1 MTKTEKI
8 FFSLIVLLPI
18 IDIITSFTTS
28 LPLSFGALLRTGFMF
43 FLFIFIV
50 NYLRPTVNTLFL
62 FSLPFLSI
70 TLTFLINFVLKQPF
84 YITEEIQFVVKTAY
98 FVVMI
103 FSAFVFLEKR
113 LVKKDVILQGT
124 AIASIIVGA
133 SYWIAILTKTD
144 ITSYTYVKAGYSG
157 WFYSANELS
166 VIVIILLTLAIIHFH
181 ASRSALSLVAFS
193 FILTMTPMIGT
204 KTAFYGAIIIILSYI
219 VLIIFMKQIKQN
231 LPLLAI
237 TVFSI
242 FFLPLTPYMTNMT
255 SVDSPVEKTKN
266 TEQEMKQ
273 QLMSSRDIYLGEKKA
288 DYLQAPLIRKL
299 FGLGYAG
306 DYKKNPKMIEMDFFD
321 LFFSYGVVGT
331 FIILLPL
338 PVLLNKLLIY
348 RCTISYFLLLLTLAL
363 IGGIAFV
370 AGHVMFA
377 PAVMTYV
384 AILVIIIGLEARKT
398 A

>member
-1 MTKTEKI
+1 M
-8 FFSLIVLLPI
+8 
-18 IDIITSFTTS
+18 
-28 LPLSFGALLRTGFMF
+28 
-43 FLFIFIV
+43 
-50 NYLRPTVNTLFL
+50 
-62 FSLPFLSI
+62 
-70 TLTFLINFVLKQPF
+70 LKQPF

-98 FVVMI
+98 FVMMI
-103 FSAFVFLEKR
+103 FSVLVILEKR

-133 SYWIAILTKTD
+133 SYWAAILTKTD

-181 ASRSALSLVAFS
+181 ASRSALSLVAFG
-193 FILTMTPMIGT
+193 FILSMTPMIGT
-204 KTAFYGAIIIILSYI
+204 KTAFYGAIIIILSYLG
-219 VLIIFMKQIKQN
+219 LIIFMKQIKQN
-231 LPLLAI
+231 LPLLAV

-255 SVDSPVEKTKN
+255 SVDSPVEKTKS

-288 DYLQAPLIRKL
+288 DYFQAPFIRKL

-306 DYKKNPKMIEMDFFD
+306 DYQKSPKMIEMDFFD

-331 FIILLPL
+331 FIILLPF
-338 PVLLNKLLIY
+338 PVLLNKLLVY
-348 RCTISYFLLLLTLAL
+348 RFTIPYFLLLLTIAL

-384 AILVIIIGLEARKT
+384 AILVIMIGLEARE
-398 A
+398 AA

>member
-1 MTKTEKI
+1 MTKAERLI
-8 FFSLIVLLPI
+8 FIIIVLLPI
-18 IDIITSFTTS
+18 IDIITSFTTNF
-28 LPLSFGALLRTGFMF
+28 PLSFGALLRTGFMF

-50 NYLRPTVNTLFL
+50 NYLRPTVNKLFL
-62 FSLPFLSI
+62 FSLPLLSI

-84 YITEEIQFVVKTAY
+84 YMTEEIQFVVKTAY
-98 FVVMI
+98 FVMMI
-103 FSAFVFLEKR
+103 FSAFIILEKR

-124 AIASIIVGA
+124 AIASIIIGA
-133 SYWIAILTKTD
+133 SYWTAILTKTD

-157 WFYSANELS
+157 WFYSANELN

-181 ASRSALSLVAFS
+181 ESRSTLSLIAFS
-193 FILTMTPMIGT
+193 FILSMTPMIGT
-204 KTAFYGAIIIILSYI
+204 KTAFYGAIIIVLSYLA
-219 VLIIFMKQIKQN
+219 LIIFIKQVKQN

-255 SVDSPVEKTKN
+255 SVDSPIEKTKS

-288 DYLQAPLIRKL
+288 DYLQAPFIRKL

-306 DYKKNPKMIEMDFFD
+306 DYQKSPKMIEMDFFD

-338 PVLLNKLLIY
+338 PVLLNKLLVY
-348 RCTISYFLLLLTLAL
+348 RYTISYFLLLLTLVL
-363 IGGIAFV
+363 IVGIAFV

-384 AILVIIIGLEARKT
+384 SILVIMIGLKAREAT
-398 A
+398 